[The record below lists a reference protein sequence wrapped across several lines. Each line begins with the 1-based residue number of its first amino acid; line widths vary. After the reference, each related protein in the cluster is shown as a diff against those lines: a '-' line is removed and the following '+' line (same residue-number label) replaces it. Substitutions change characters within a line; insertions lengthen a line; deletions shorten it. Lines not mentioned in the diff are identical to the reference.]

1 VRFVAA
7 ILWAP
12 AAFAAAP
19 DPHEIIQRAVSRDDS
34 NEKAA
39 RNYTFL
45 ERMETRFLDSHG
57 KVTKTTSRTYDVTML
72 EGSPYRRL
80 VEKND
85 QPLPPDEE
93 NKEQQKLDRSIQ
105 ERLKESQE
113 QRQKRLSNWQKDRD
127 RDRRFIQEI
136 PDAYTFALQGE
147 ESIDGHS
154 VFVISATPRPE
165 FRAKDQRSKI
175 LGKFKGKFWIA
186 QSDYQLVKVEAEV
199 VDNVNIGWF
208 LIRLAKGGTISLE
221 QTRVNDEV
229 WLIRRISMKASAKLG
244 LVKQLRIEQDI
255 AYRNYRK
262 FQADSR
268 IVDTAE
274 P

>member
-1 VRFVAA
+1 
-7 ILWAP
+7 
-12 AAFAAAP
+12 
-19 DPHEIIQRAVSRDDS
+19 
-34 NEKAA
+34 
-39 RNYTFL
+39 
-45 ERMETRFLDSHG
+45 
-57 KVTKTTSRTYDVTML
+57 
-72 EGSPYRRL
+72 
-80 VEKND
+80 
-85 QPLPPDEE
+85 
-93 NKEQQKLDRSIQ
+93 
-105 ERLKESQE
+105 
-113 QRQKRLSNWQKDRD
+113 
-127 RDRRFIQEI
+127 
-136 PDAYTFALQGE
+136 
-147 ESIDGHS
+147 
-154 VFVISATPRPE
+154 
-165 FRAKDQRSKI
+165 
-175 LGKFKGKFWIA
+175 
-186 QSDYQLVKVEAEV
+186 